1 MRTTLRTAIPY
12 ALLLQGLI
20 ACAELPEF
28 IGYASLPPTDG
39 GAAVDGTEGDG
50 TIVGDRDATDARDAT
65 KSDGEAPACKR
76 IFLSSSS
83 SGNFGGRSN
92 VDLWCMNRATANG
105 LGGSWLA
112 LIGVSGESV
121 ANVVN
126 RTVQNPSA
134 GGWCNLRGQVLFAT
148 SSDFSKKNPLASI
161 TYEDGTPVGND
172 VQIWTGMSSA
182 AEVTC
187 SDWKGSTGFY
197 GNYAE
202 LFSDGG
208 FGSGGWL
215 GNLTN
220 TSGACDGLRLV
231 YCVEQ

>member
-1 MRTTLRTAIPY
+1 MRTTQRTAIPY
-12 ALLLQGLI
+12 ALGLQGLI

-28 IGYASLPPTDG
+28 IGYAPPPTDG
-39 GAAVDGTEGDG
+39 GATLDGAEGDG
-50 TIVGDRDATDARDAT
+50 TIGVDRDASDARD
-65 KSDGEAPACKR
+65 SMNPDGEPPACKR

-83 SGNFGGRSN
+83 SGNFGGRSS
-92 VDLWCMNRATANG
+92 VDLWCKNRAIANG
-105 LGGSWLA
+105 LSGSWLA
-112 LIGVSGESV
+112 LIAVSGES
-121 ANVVN
+121 ATNAVN
-126 RTVQNPSA
+126 RTVLNPSA
-134 GGWCNLRGQVLFAT
+134 AGWCNLRGEVLFA
-148 SSDFSKKNPLASI
+148 SGSDFPRNNPLASI
-161 TYEDGTPVGND
+161 TYEDGTSVGNS

-187 SDWKGSTGFY
+187 SDWNGSTGFF

-215 GNLTN
+215 GNLAN
-220 TSGACDGLRLV
+220 TSGGCDGSRLV